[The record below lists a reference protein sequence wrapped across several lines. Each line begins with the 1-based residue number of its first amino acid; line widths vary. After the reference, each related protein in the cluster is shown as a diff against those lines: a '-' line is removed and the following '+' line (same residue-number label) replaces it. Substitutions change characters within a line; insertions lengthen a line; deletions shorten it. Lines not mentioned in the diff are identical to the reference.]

1 MKQLDKSPYLNH
13 KISKAICLLSQT
25 LHLKSSNG
33 IDAFALKMIAIIAMT
48 IDHVGVLLYPDALWL
63 RVIGRLAMPI
73 MAFLVVEGY
82 HNTTN
87 LKRYL
92 LRLLIF
98 ALIAQPVYRL
108 AFPHGLNVLF
118 DLLAGLCLI
127 WLADRIRLPW
137 VTYLLIV
144 MVSIF
149 GIAIEL
155 DWWHLGLLLIFIF
168 HKTRGRFQYTFIAVS
183 TLLVANLFVFAIV
196 SAYTGNNSY
205 VIINAINLGSIL
217 ALPILFL
224 YNGLRGFDYR
234 YFFYTYY
241 PMHLL
246 ILCGIRQFLFQE
258 I

>member
-1 MKQLDKSPYLNH
+1 MKNQDKCPYINRELSDASSL
-13 KISKAICLLSQT
+13 ISHT
-25 LHLKSSNG
+25 LHLKQSYG
-33 IDAFALKMIAIIAMT
+33 INAFTLKIIAIVAMT
-48 IDHVGVLLYPDALWL
+48 IDHVGALLYPDALWL

-73 MAFLVVEGY
+73 MTFLIVEGY
-82 HNTTN
+82 HNTRN

-98 ALIAQPVYRL
+98 ALIAQPFYRL

-137 VTYLLIV
+137 VACLLII
-144 MVSIF
+144 MVSII
-149 GIAIEL
+149 GVAIEL

-168 HKTRGRFQYTFIAVS
+168 HKTRGRFKYTLSAVS
-183 TLLVANLFVFAIV
+183 ALLVVNFFVFAIV
-196 SAYTGNNSY
+196 SAYTGNYSY

-217 ALPILFL
+217 AFPILFL

-241 PMHLL
+241 PIHLL
-246 ILCGIRQFLFQE
+246 ILCGIKQFLF
-258 I
+258 